1 MDTIQKEINDPKVEA
16 MFSVGAQYGYSKR
29 KRHPSVKDLI
39 FGIKNRVEIWNLE
52 KTIDYLE
59 KAVAYAKSLGKEGKQ
74 ILFVGGKSEAK
85 NAIKEMAVAIGQPY
99 VAGRWIGG
107 TLTNYAEIRS
117 RVNKYEKLLEDKE
130 KGEFLKYTKKER
142 MLIDKDI
149 EKLERNFKGLV
160 AMKGM
165 PSAIFIIDP
174 KAEHIAL
181 SESKKAKIKSIAL
194 LNTDC
199 DIRSVDYPI
208 PGNDSS
214 MASIK
219 FFIEKIAGAYE
230 EGVKDKASSIPE

>member
-1 MDTIQKEINDPKVEA
+1 MDNIQKEITDPRVEA
-16 MFSVGAQYGYSKR
+16 MFAVGAQYGYSKR
-29 KRHPSVKDLI
+29 RRHPSVKDLI
-39 FGIKNRVEIWNLE
+39 FGIKNRVEILNLE

-59 KAVAYAKSLGKEGKQ
+59 KAKDYVRSLGKDGKQ
-74 ILFVGGKSEAK
+74 VFFVGGKSEAK
-85 NAIKEMAVAIGQPY
+85 TAIREVSNKLSLPY

-130 KGEFLKYTKKER
+130 KGELMKYTKKER

-165 PSAIFIIDP
+165 PSAVFIIDP

-194 LNTDC
+194 QSTDC
-199 DIRSVDYPI
+199 DLRSVDFPI
-208 PGNDSS
+208 PGNDAS

-219 FFIEKIAGAYE
+219 FFIEEIANAYE
-230 EGVKDKASSIPE
+230 EGVKERGAAIPS